1 MKLYWLARGW
11 FDRQTWLLAWPHF
24 QHVLNKYEH
33 YERDGLIEYEFP
45 QTDKIGVTGKQTL
58 QSSFSNVLYI
68 YMERNTTYNTYQVSY

>member
-11 FDRQTWLLAWPHF
+11 FDRHTWLLAWPHF

-33 YERDGLIEYEFP
+33 YERDGLTEYEFP

-58 QSSFSNVLYI
+58 
-68 YMERNTTYNTYQVSY
+68 